1 MTPATQKQ
9 KDYVINLTRKENF
22 WTKGV
27 PKNQTEEELIR
38 HIETKYKLTFNTL
51 THEQAKQIIDRLKIG
66 REPNKLGQ
74 TGPRKSKTYKPKT
87 YKPIELNKKHQQML
101 KDLIE

>member
-9 KDYVINLTRKENF
+9 KDYIINLTRKENF
-22 WTKGV
+22 WTKGI
-27 PKNQTEEELIR
+27 PKNQTEEELIH

-51 THEQAKQIIDRLKIG
+51 THDQAKQIIDQLRIG
-66 REPNKLGQ
+66 RDAPTKTTNQ
-74 TGPRKSKTYKPKT
+74 PRKTYKPKT

-101 KDLIE
+101 KDLTE